1 MTDPLKDMRLLVVS
15 HVTHFRH
22 KGQMFAY
29 GPYSQEIDLWADL
42 FKTLTIA
49 SPCRNEPPPGDC
61 LPFTRSNIF
70 MAPQLEAG
78 GETFGAK
85 IKLALAAPLITLSLA
100 RAMRKSDAIHVRCP
114 GNLGL
119 LGAAIAPLFSRR
131 MVAKYAAQWSRSAGD
146 VWSNRWQKAILR
158 STWWNGP
165 VTVYG
170 EWPDQPSHIIPFF
183 TSLLTEEHMR
193 RARQS
198 SLRVWADEPLQVL
211 YTGRLTWQKHVDV
224 LLRAVAKNR
233 HGGVNV
239 CCTVIGDGPEAPSL
253 RALASEL
260 GIADAVEFTGGVA
273 FEEVLRRLE
282 RAHVLALVSEAEGWP
297 KAIAEAMAFGLV
309 AIGSNRGFVP
319 KMLEDGRGLVA
330 SPGDVDTLA
339 NLISDIAQHPQA
351 YSPMRSAAAEWSQ
364 QFSLAGLQSAIRK
377 LLLEEWELEE
387 PLPVAVR
394 RAAGGVN

>member
-22 KGQMFAY
+22 QGRLFAY

-49 SPCRNEPPPGDC
+49 APCRNEPPPGDC
-61 LPFTRSNIF
+61 LPFTRSNIT

-85 IKLALAAPLITLSLA
+85 IKLVLAAPLLAVGLA

-119 LGAAIAPLFSRR
+119 LGAVLAPLFSRR
-131 MVAKYAAQWSRSAGD
+131 LVAKYAAQWSRSAGD
-146 VWSNRWQKAILR
+146 VWSNRWQKAIL
-158 STWWNGP
+158 SSSWWNGP

-183 TSLLTEEHMR
+183 TSLLTEEHIS
-193 RARQS
+193 RARHAS
-198 SLRVWADEPLQVL
+198 ARSWSGEPLQVL
-211 YTGRLTWQKHVDV
+211 FTGRLTWQKHVDV
-224 LLRAVAKNR
+224 LLRAVSKNR
-233 HGGVNV
+233 GDGLDVR
-239 CCTVIGDGPEAPSL
+239 CTVIGDGPEGPSL

-260 GIADAVEFTGGVA
+260 GIAEAVEFTGGVA
-273 FEEVLRRLE
+273 FEEVLSRLE

-309 AIGSNRGFVP
+309 AIGSDRGFVP
-319 KMLEDGRGLVA
+319 KMLENGRGLVA
-330 SPGDVDTLA
+330 SPGDFDMLA
-339 NLISDIAQHPQA
+339 NLIADIARHPA
-351 YSPMRSAAAEWSQ
+351 SYAPMRRAAAEWSQ
-364 QFSLAGLQSAIRK
+364 QFSLAGLQKAIRE
-377 LLLEEWELEE
+377 LLLEEWELYDSA
-387 PLPVAVR
+387 PVTVSR
-394 RAAGGVN
+394 VAGGVN

>member
-15 HVTHFRH
+15 HVTHFCY
-22 KGQMFAY
+22 KGQLFAY

-49 SPCRNEPPPGDC
+49 APCRNELPPGDC
-61 LPFTRSNIF
+61 LPFTRSNIS

-78 GETFGAK
+78 GETLGAK
-85 IKLALAAPLITLSLA
+85 IKLALAAPLLALGLA
-100 RAMRKSDAIHVRCP
+100 RAMRRCDAIHVRCP

-119 LGAAIAPLFSRR
+119 LGAALAPLFSRR
-131 MVAKYAAQWSRSAGD
+131 LVAKYAAQWSKSVGD

-170 EWPDQPSHIIPFF
+170 EWPDQPSHVIPFF
-183 TSLLTEEHMR
+183 TSLLTEDHIE
-193 RARQS
+193 RARQAAV
-198 SLRVWADEPLQVL
+198 RVWAGEPLQVL
-211 YTGRLTWQKHVDV
+211 FTGRLTWQKHVDV

-233 HGGVNV
+233 QDGWDVR
-239 CCTVIGDGPEAPSL
+239 CTVIGDGPEGPSL

-260 GIADAVEFTGGVA
+260 GIADAVEFTGGVT
-273 FEEVLRRLE
+273 FDEVLRRLE

-319 KMLEDGRGLVA
+319 KMLENGRGLVA
-330 SPGDVDTLA
+330 SPGDIDMLA
-339 NLISDIAQHPQA
+339 SLISDIAQHPLSYA
-351 YSPMRSAAAEWSQ
+351 PMRRAAAEWSQ
-364 QFSLAGLQSAIRK
+364 QFSLAGLQKAIRE
-377 LLLEEWELEE
+377 LLLEEWDLYDAS
-387 PLPVAVR
+387 PVAVS
-394 RAAGGVN
+394 RAAGGAN